1 MRVLGLAVAGLLALI
16 APVAVH
22 AAPLGTSVE
31 QLAPAP
37 GIVKVWGG
45 CGWAGTRYPVIGVA
59 GEEDGFRRIAHLIVI
74 IAGGFPLM
82 AGKTP
87 MVGEAVTVLTT
98 IGWRSHIPIGAGEV
112 PPVAGVI
119 HSQSQTGLTPSHLGR
134 GLFFDV
140 GRRAPENIPEI
151 LQRIAFAVSGVP
163 RVRLRIWVICFARVA
178 IR

>member
-59 GEEDGFRRIAHLIVI
+59 GEEDGFRRIAHPIVI
-74 IAGGFPLM
+74 TAGGFPLM

-87 MVGEAVTVLTT
+87 MVGDAVTVPATT
-98 IGWRSHIPIGAGEV
+98 GARSHIPTAAGAA
-112 PPVAGVI
+112 PPAAGVI
-119 HSQSQTGLTPSHLGR
+119 HSK
-134 GLFFDV
+134 
-140 GRRAPENIPEI
+140 
-151 LQRIAFAVSGVP
+151 
-163 RVRLRIWVICFARVA
+163 ARQVWRQA
-178 IR
+178 I